1 MYHAMLVMPLFK
13 RLLFNCQ
20 QPEHGGLKNL
30 ANQVA
35 ILAGAGCAKKQPS
48 RSYTYIF
55 RCDFSYSYASDDKIL
70 VL

>member
-1 MYHAMLVMPLFK
+1 MLVMPLFK

-35 ILAGAGCAKKQPS
+35 ILAGAGCAKNSLQGLTRTFS
-48 RSYTYIF
+48 DVIF
-55 RCDFSYSYASDDKIL
+55 PTAMHQMTKF
-70 VL
+70 